1 MYLVAPVLVPD
12 VKAKNGTLPGQVIFA
27 NGKGALPV
35 IAPKIFVTAQWHG
48 FLIVSHCF
56 NGGKR
61 MVFTKAG
68 ILRFGKQMRKVLRLN
83 GDPIH
88 GQKLLQAPFG
98 KEAKKWR
105 DVWRN
110 HGFRRMAMGKS

>member
-1 MYLVAPVLVPD
+1 LD
-12 VKAKNGTLPGQVIFA
+12 
-27 NGKGALPV
+27 
-35 IAPKIFVTAQWHG
+35 
-48 FLIVSHCF
+48 
-56 NGGKR
+56 
-61 MVFTKAG
+61 
-68 ILRFGKQMRKVLRLN
+68 